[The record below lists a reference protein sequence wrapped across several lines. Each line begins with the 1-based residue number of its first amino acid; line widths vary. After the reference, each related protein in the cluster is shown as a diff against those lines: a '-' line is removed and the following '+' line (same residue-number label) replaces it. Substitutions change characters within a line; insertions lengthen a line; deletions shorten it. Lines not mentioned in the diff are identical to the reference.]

1 MRKVI
6 PVIAIVLILG
16 LALCADREAFA
27 QSHHLKKLDAIR
39 SSMSELGTVMPD
51 LIRKAK
57 PRDIRTLE
65 RVFEINTYALTTIE
79 AYFKMLKVAISSNEP
94 INKDTVTVLNGW
106 LEFINKYCKSDIEY
120 FDEAISETKD
130 EVIVSLIGK
139 AKNNIKELSEIT
151 LAAIDE
157 NKTLLRY

>member
-1 MRKVI
+1 MRKYMAAKVM
-6 PVIAIVLILG
+6 ILVM
-16 LALCADREAFA
+16 ALTLSGVGHAFS
-27 QSHHLKKLDAIR
+27 QDHHLKKLDAIR
-39 SSMSELGTVMPD
+39 SAMSELGSTMPD
-51 LIRKAK
+51 LIRKAE

-79 AYFKMLKVAISSNEP
+79 AYFKMLKVAVSSKEP

-120 FDEAISETKD
+120 FDEAASQTKD
-130 EVIVSLIGK
+130 DTIVSLIGK
-139 AKNNIKELSEIT
+139 ARDNIRELGAIT

-157 NKTLLRY
+157 NKTLPR